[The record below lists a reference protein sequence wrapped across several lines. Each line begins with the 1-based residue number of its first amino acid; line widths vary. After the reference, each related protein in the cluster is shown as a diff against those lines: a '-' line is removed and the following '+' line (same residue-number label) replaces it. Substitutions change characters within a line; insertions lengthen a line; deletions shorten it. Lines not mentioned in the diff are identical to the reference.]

1 MESCSHS
8 SAHSNLPW
16 SGWPVRPSACLYSQ
30 CMWEWRGPT
39 WCCGFPS
46 PSSLLLGIRESD
58 EQSSMVFHWVSPLS
72 PPPHAISLT
81 ATLVSKGK
89 SAVCSAR
96 LDYTKS
102 KIWLIIACKWTGK
115 SKCRCTECG
124 FKENSRNHRPG
135 LHRVEIS
142 IHCIL
147 RTELC
152 VMLKYEPRAWY
163 CSKTSLPEMSR
174 RASAALLVCC
184 QCSQDILRTRM
195 WLERVSHPLGFQ
207 NLKCMFG
214 FVSSN
219 HVPLNCMT
227 LN

>member
-1 MESCSHS
+1 MGSWMSFSLSLCSHLS
-8 SAHSNLPW
+8 TLTGCKLLPTDCPGCW
-16 SGWPVRPSACLYSQ
+16 SPEECY
-30 CMWEWRGPT
+30 C
-39 WCCGFPS
+39 F
-46 PSSLLLGIRESD
+46 GIMEDTIMLSFVLRKGVVYLKIFMSE
-58 EQSSMVFHWVSPLS
+58 EMVPEL
-72 PPPHAISLT
+72 ISLQ
-81 ATLVSKGK
+81 KGK